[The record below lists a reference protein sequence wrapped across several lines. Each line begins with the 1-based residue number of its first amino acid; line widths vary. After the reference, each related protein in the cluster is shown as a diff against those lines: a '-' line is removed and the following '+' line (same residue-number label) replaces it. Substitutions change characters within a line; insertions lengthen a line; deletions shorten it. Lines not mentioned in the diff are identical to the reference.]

1 MNKIKL
7 IAVLFV
13 SMFVWAGTANAGTC
27 EVQYDRTSCPG
38 KEAISYKKCKG
49 EKTCSKFKEASDA
62 EACKAKAVKS
72 CANRRLNITKSK
84 VIKAIYEGQALK
96 NSKGGDD
103 FCQDYAKASEE
114 FNKCDA

>member
-1 MNKIKL
+1 MEKLKL
-7 IAVLFV
+7 IALVVVAML
-13 SMFVWAGTANAGTC
+13 SWAGSAQAGTC
-27 EVQYDRTSCPG
+27 EVQYERTACPG

-49 EKTCSKFKEASDA
+49 EKTCSKFKDA
-62 EACKAKAVKS
+62 ADADDCKAKAVKS

-84 VIKAIYEGQALK
+84 VIKAIYEGDALK

-103 FCQDYAKASEE
+103 FCQDYEKVSEE